1 MQDLNTFYNWMIEIA
16 GITKS
21 TAQHYKSGLSAC
33 SKDFMNWF
41 LTEKPLVEMSLSE
54 LDVVIVKAFLNSN
67 FVDKNTRGKRMY
79 SNALKQY
86 RNFLASNNGVLLDTK
101 YEQFIDSNVSETD
114 RIALINARVGQ
125 GIFRENILMKYN
137 GTCIVTG
144 IDDKRLL
151 LASHVRPW
159 SVSSNRQRLS
169 SENGLLLS
177 PLYDKLF
184 DVGLITFSEEG
195 YILCSKEL
203 DKKNI
208 DLIKINKNKKYDLR
222 TSSELL
228 ENLKY
233 HQNTIFLGAF

>member
-79 SNALKQY
+79 SNSLKQY

-125 GIFRENILMKYN
+125 GIFREKQNFSNNFHKFAKNFAFLLTFMRGYAKI
-137 GTCIVTG
+137 
-144 IDDKRLL
+144 RLL
-151 LASHVRPW
+151 NRGADEQEYPLRSAYGTARRKRVGER
-159 SVSSNRQRLS
+159 VSPPKRNPPPCA
-169 SENGLLLS
+169 GHT
-177 PLYDKLF
+177 
-184 DVGLITFSEEG
+184 G
-195 YILCSKEL
+195 
-203 DKKNI
+203 
-208 DLIKINKNKKYDLR
+208 
-222 TSSELL
+222 
-228 ENLKY
+228 
-233 HQNTIFLGAF
+233 

>member
-54 LDVVIVKAFLNSN
+54 LDVVIVKAFLISI

-159 SVSSNRQRLS
+159 SVSSNSQRLS

-184 DVGLITFSEEG
+184 DVGLITFDST
-195 YILCSKEL
+195 SRMVFAKEL
-203 DKKNI
+203 SRNSI
-208 DLIKINKNKKYDLR
+208 DRLHINERQTYNLFFSD
-222 TSSELL
+222 ELMRNM
-228 ENLKY
+228 EY
-233 HQNTIFLGAF
+233 HQQFVFLG